1 LQGIWTDE
9 FDTPLQRPAKY
20 ANQEFF
26 TEAQRAELDRERAAL
41 IDRDKRGERG
51 TEADVSQAYNFAVF
65 LSTKHAGART
75 SLIVDPSNGR
85 IPPLT
90 PEASEGRRRG
100 SGISTR
106 PFASDRNVQGQGGRM

>member
-1 LQGIWTDE
+1 MV
-9 FDTPLQRPAKY
+9 
-20 ANQEFF
+20 
-26 TEAQRAELDRERAAL
+26 AAL
-41 IDRDKRGERG
+41 AVQTGLVLRSAIQASRERG